1 MNGEEQRFISTLKDI
16 VRHNYC
22 FINSISLRMQW
33 EDILKITYDINKYI
47 LSINDYDDNIINII
61 DSYNNELKEIIKKY
75 PSTLEPIIIIHNL
88 LKSTCQII
96 EFEKP

>member
-22 FINSISLRMQW
+22 FINSISSRMQW

-61 DSYNNELKEIIKKY
+61 NSYNNELKNILDNY
-75 PSTLEPIIIIHNL
+75 SLTLEPAIIIHNL
-88 LKSTCQII
+88 FKSTCQII